1 MGGFSVIAVVALL
14 AFVAGDVTKIHFEMH
29 ERKENQTAVSIEE
42 GDTLVVTFFCILTT
56 GYAWKLGNSASPTPS
71 AYRTRTGT
79 VFFARIT
86 HRTTHRLKQRI
97 TANGGIGLGKVVVP
111 GSEELGA
118 LKLIGQDRQEM
129 PPDNYVF
136 NFTAVDE
143 G

>member
-1 MGGFSVIAVVALL
+1 MPP
-14 AFVAGDVTKIHFEMH
+14 
-29 ERKENQTAVSIEE
+29 R
-42 GDTLVVTFFCILTT
+42 
-56 GYAWKLGNSASPTPS
+56 PPP
-71 AYRTRTGT
+71 RTGT
-79 VFFARIT
+79 VFFARIA
-86 HRTTHRLKQRI
+86 HRLKQRI